1 MTDVTAATIPTI
13 IPVLF
18 ELLLT
23 LKSVVKKNS
32 NHEIQNKTYGIIIC
46 MYVFRVGYQEK
57 LLWQKLKARNLP
69 VQVCSR
75 SPSRPKTDEFRD
87 NFVSQ

>member
-1 MTDVTAATIPTI
+1 MYTPKIKSRRMTDVTAATIPTI

-18 ELLLT
+18 DLLLT
-23 LKSVVKKNS
+23 SKS
-32 NHEIQNKTYGIIIC
+32 
-46 MYVFRVGYQEK
+46 K
-57 LLWQKLKARNLP
+57 LLWQKLTAHNLL
-69 VQVCSR
+69 VRVCNM